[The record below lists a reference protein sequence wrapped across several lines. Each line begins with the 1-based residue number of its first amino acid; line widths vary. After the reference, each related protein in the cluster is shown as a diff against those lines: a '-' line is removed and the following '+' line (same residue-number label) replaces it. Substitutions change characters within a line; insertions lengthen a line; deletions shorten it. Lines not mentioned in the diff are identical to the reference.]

1 MENLKY
7 ITLREKPQLMEKSAS
22 WFNSKWGVPKEAY
35 LECMQAY
42 LSGETE
48 YGWYLCL
55 DGEKIVAGMGVIENV
70 ASVKVMEN
78 AGFEKEF
85 QGISSYQGVD
95 REICR
100 YVYRIAG

>member
-1 MENLKY
+1 MSKLKY
-7 ITLREKPQLMEKSAS
+7 ITLREKPQLMETSAS

-42 LSGETE
+42 LSGE
-48 YGWYLCL
+48 
-55 DGEKIVAGMGVIENV
+55 
-70 ASVKVMEN
+70 
-78 AGFEKEF
+78 KEF
-85 QGISSYQGVD
+85 QGIGSYQGVD